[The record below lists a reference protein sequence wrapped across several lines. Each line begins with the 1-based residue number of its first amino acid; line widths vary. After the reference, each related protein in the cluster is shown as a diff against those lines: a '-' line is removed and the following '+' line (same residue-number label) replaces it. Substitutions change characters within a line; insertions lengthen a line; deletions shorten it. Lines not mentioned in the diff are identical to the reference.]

1 MNKLVL
7 TSAIALL
14 VAGCGGGGGS
24 DTSKSTTQSAPPQP
38 VVQTQAT
45 CTNPHN
51 ADYPANFAGP
61 WPTPNSNL
69 KLNANIVRSAGF
81 KDYYAGMY
89 SNRVK
94 SNCTSDEYTKL
105 MYIQTLDKMKEL
117 GVQRAWIYNFSHWE
131 DASANNWTTSRKNWE
146 VPESVMTF
154 IVTEARKRNIEI
166 YLSWQYSIQDYDG
179 DKLFSMT
186 QTADE
191 TLVRKIM
198 DAYEPVILDVSKY
211 AESVGIAGISLD
223 WNAMYVRDMH
233 LYNNYINKRFSKIA
247 DGIKSNFKG
256 KLVFGQFLIPQYDE
270 ELWNKV
276 DMIMV
281 EIIPRLEE
289 IEAIN
294 MSVENVEA
302 ATLREIENK
311 YKGMNIPYGYTK
323 PIIIKV
329 LIQSHKNFF
338 REGWIEDGFCVE
350 GVTSSNEKHKCIQET
365 YTTDFSVQAVGL
377 EGMMRAINSQSLFK
391 VESVDYNSLWLTDT
405 LQPGIEGFPN
415 LSQSVR
421 GKPAEKVLKQWFS
434 R

>member
-24 DTSKSTTQSAPPQP
+24 DAPKSTAQSVPQQP
-38 VVQTQAT
+38 VSQTQVT

-51 ADYPANFAGP
+51 AEYPAAFEGP
-61 WPTPNSNL
+61 WPAPNSSL
-69 KLNANIVRSAGF
+69 KLKDSVVRSVGF

-105 MYIQTLDKMKEL
+105 MYTQTLDKMKEL
-117 GVQRAWIYNFSHWE
+117 GVQRAWLYNFSHWE
-131 DASANNWTTSRKNWE
+131 DASAGNWTTSRKNWE
-146 VPESVMTF
+146 IPEHIMTF
-154 IVTEARKRNIEI
+154 VVTEARKRNIEI
-166 YLSWQYSIQDYDG
+166 YLSWQYSIQDFDG
-179 DKLFSMT
+179 DKLFSMNDI
-186 QTADE
+186 ADE
-191 TLVRKIM
+191 KLVRKIM

-211 AESVGIAGISLD
+211 AESVGIAGISVD
-223 WNAMYVRDMH
+223 WNAMYVQDMH
-233 LYNNYINKRFSKIA
+233 LHNSYITKRFSTIA

-256 KLVFGQFLIPQYDE
+256 KLVLGQFLIPKYDA

-276 DMIMV
+276 DMIMF
-281 EIIPRLEE
+281 EIIPRMEE

-294 MSVENVEA
+294 MSVENVQA
-302 ATLREIENK
+302 ATLREIDSK
-311 YKGMNIPYGYTK
+311 YKGMNIPYGVEK
-323 PIIIKV
+323 PIIVKL

-350 GVTSSNEKHKCIQET
+350 GVTSSGEKHSCIQQT

-377 EGMMRAINSQSLFK
+377 EGMMRAISSQTTFK
-391 VESVDYNSLWLTDT
+391 VESVDYNALWLTDT
-405 LQPGIEGFPN
+405 LQPGTEGFPN

-421 GKPAEKVLKQWFS
+421 GKPAEKVLKHWFS